1 MLKILKTRLF
11 PFFSSLV
18 VVLPLM
24 TLRDLCGR
32 WFGVGAPD
40 RSTSAYRNE
49 FEAIFH
55 AFHRHC
61 DGVMRSVF
69 PSTLLKTLLTYCRA
83 GQFTDAPDFI
93 HRKQIQE
100 DDDLPLNQLPQG
112 WDYVTPDVLSKLTKQ
127 GRVAESDVMRGEW
140 VSMKGFPGDAT
151 FLMLKFRDLRFYPV
165 FDVSDQMVRNMLTPP
180 EDGGDKLCV
189 LYYIP
194 PFQCSMSALT
204 ENVSDSGSVGEIL
217 LDIKSPL
224 RVGSHYQFFM
234 FLYQGKPVW
243 LVAPQSARISPE
255 TVSVT
260 RLLFMLEHM
269 DFF

>member
-1 MLKILKTRLF
+1 
-11 PFFSSLV
+11 
-18 VVLPLM
+18 M

-32 WFGVGAPD
+32 WFSIGAPD

-69 PSTLLKTLLTYCRA
+69 PSTLLKTLLAYCRA
-83 GQFTDAPDFI
+83 GDFTHAPDFI
-93 HRKQIQE
+93 HRKQRIP
-100 DDDLPLNQLPQG
+100 DDENTPLTQLSSG
-112 WDYVTPDVLSKLTKQ
+112 WDYLVPTALSSLIKE
-127 GRVAESDVMRGEW
+127 GRVAETDIMRGEW

-165 FDVSDQMVRNMLTPP
+165 FDVSDEMVRSMLTPP
-180 EDGGDKLCV
+180 EQGGDRLCV

-194 PFQCSMSALT
+194 PFQYSMQSLT
-204 ENVSDSGSVGEIL
+204 EKVANGGTVADVL

-234 FLYQGKPVW
+234 FLYQGKPIW

-260 RLLFMLEHM
+260 RLLFMLEHL
-269 DFF
+269 DFFKVTLKDVNNVIKTIQYQ